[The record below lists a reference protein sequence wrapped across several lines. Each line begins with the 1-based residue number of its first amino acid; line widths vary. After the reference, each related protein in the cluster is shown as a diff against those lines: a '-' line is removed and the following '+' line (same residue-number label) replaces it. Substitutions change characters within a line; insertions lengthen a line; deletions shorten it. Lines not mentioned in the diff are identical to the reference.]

1 MPVEWACVL
10 CGRCIQNAWV
20 EQRICINFCVKLEL
34 SFLCGNYW
42 DDPEGHSYGQLVIS
56 SFITTM
62 HPAHAS
68 HLLQRFLAKTSNHP
82 VTLSCYSLSLVPC
95 DFWLFPKLKP
105 PLKGKRF
112 KIVNEIQENTTRQ
125 LKTIGRT
132 VWGPKVPTLKGTEA
146 SLSYVYLLQ

>member
-1 MPVEWACVL
+1 MPLSEHVHCVAITFKMTE
-10 CGRCIQNAWV
+10 RV

-68 HLLQRFLAKTSNHP
+68 HLMQSFLVKHQITQ
-82 VTLSCYSLSLVPC
+82 VTQPHFSPDLAPC
-95 DFWLFPKLKP
+95 NFWLFPKLKS

-112 KIVNEIQENTTRQ
+112 QIINEIQENTTGE
-125 LKTIGRT
+125 LMAIG
-132 VWGPKVPTLKGTEA
+132 GTM
-146 SLSYVYLLQ
+146 